1 MWSQMIVKTPQY
13 SKKTLLYTTG
23 RTWDEWV
30 ALLEAGIQRKRGITP
45 VMQYLVDKYKLNP
58 AWARKMAIQYV
69 LQ

>member
-1 MWSQMIVKTPQY
+1 MWSQMIGKTAQY
-13 SKKTLLYTTG
+13 SQEMLPYMTG

-45 VMQYLVDKYKLNP
+45 VMQYLIDKYKLNP